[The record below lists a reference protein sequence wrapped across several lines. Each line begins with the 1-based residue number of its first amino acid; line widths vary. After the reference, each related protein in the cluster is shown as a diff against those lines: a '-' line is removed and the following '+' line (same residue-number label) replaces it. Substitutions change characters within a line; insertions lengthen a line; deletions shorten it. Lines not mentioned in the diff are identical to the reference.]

1 MNVSHSWAVCFRA
14 YRPKTSKGTNVNFLA
29 LSYIEREKGLMAFSG
44 HTSLRNAF
52 TWAQKILRCTGSSS
66 HNGGLFYRGFT
77 GLSLQRKIWC
87 WTPCLFSPFFV
98 AVLTPIEDVDL
109 VIAMCAVSGQL
120 NKTFTLM
127 KDTVKSI
134 VDKYGT
140 SKIHYSVV
148 IYGTQA
154 VPMLG
159 FPSRAVT
166 KEDIKKSIN
175 ILPKPRGRLFHCLNP
190 KINMHFLYTILH
202 TLPSV
207 LMGRICCTISA
218 FILISI
224 MFD

>member
-1 MNVSHSWAVCFRA
+1 MHRSELPFLERRISFVAPGICHIMGVC
-14 YRPKTSKGTNVNFLA
+14 S
-29 LSYIEREKGLMAFSG
+29 IEDLLVYPFKEKFDVKLLPHF
-44 HTSLRNAF
+44 
-52 TWAQKILRCTGSSS
+52 LRC
-66 HNGGLFYRGFT
+66 
-77 GLSLQRKIWC
+77 
-87 WTPCLFSPFFV
+87 FV
-98 AVLTPIEDVDL
+98 AVLTPIEEVDL

-127 KDTVKSI
+127 KDTIKSI

-166 KEDIKKSIN
+166 KEDIKKSID
-175 ILPKPRGRLFHCLNP
+175 ILPKPRGSLFHCLNP

-207 LMGRICCTISA
+207 LMGRICCTISS
-218 FILISI
+218 FILIII

>member
-1 MNVSHSWAVCFRA
+1 LFIEVLLVYPFKEIFDVELLP
-14 YRPKTSKGTNVNFLA
+14 YFL
-29 LSYIEREKGLMAFSG
+29 
-44 HTSLRNAF
+44 
-52 TWAQKILRCTGSSS
+52 
-66 HNGGLFYRGFT
+66 
-77 GLSLQRKIWC
+77 
-87 WTPCLFSPFFV
+87 PFFV
-98 AVLTPIEDVDL
+98 AVLTPIEEVDL

-127 KDTVKSI
+127 KDTIKSI

-190 KINMHFLYTILH
+190 KINMRFLHTILH

-207 LMGRICCTISA
+207 LIGRICCTISS

>member
-1 MNVSHSWAVCFRA
+1 MHRSETPFLEHRISFVAPGVCHIMGVCSIDVLLVYPFKEKFDVERLA
-14 YRPKTSKGTNVNFLA
+14 YFL
-29 LSYIEREKGLMAFSG
+29 
-44 HTSLRNAF
+44 
-52 TWAQKILRCTGSSS
+52 
-66 HNGGLFYRGFT
+66 
-77 GLSLQRKIWC
+77 
-87 WTPCLFSPFFV
+87 PCFV
-98 AVLTPIEDVDL
+98 AVLTPIEEVDL

-127 KDTVKSI
+127 KDTIKSI

-175 ILPKPRGRLFHCLNP
+175 ILPKPRGKLFHSLNP

-207 LMGRICCTISA
+207 LMGRICCTISL
-218 FILISI
+218 FILIAI
-224 MFD
+224 MFDLTLMVEKLRSNRQRI

>member
-1 MNVSHSWAVCFRA
+1 MGLCSIED
-14 YRPKTSKGTNVNFLA
+14 FLV
-29 LSYIEREKGLMAFSG
+29 YPFKEKFDVELLPYF
-44 HTSLRNAF
+44 L
-52 TWAQKILRCTGSSS
+52 
-66 HNGGLFYRGFT
+66 
-77 GLSLQRKIWC
+77 
-87 WTPCLFSPFFV
+87 PFFV
-98 AVLTPIEDVDL
+98 AVLTPIEEVDL

-127 KDTVKSI
+127 KDTIKSI

-190 KINMHFLYTILH
+190 KINMHFLHTILH

-207 LMGRICCTISA
+207 LIGRICCTISS
-218 FILISI
+218 FILIST

>member
-1 MNVSHSWAVCFRA
+1 M
-14 YRPKTSKGTNVNFLA
+14 
-29 LSYIEREKGLMAFSG
+29 
-44 HTSLRNAF
+44 
-52 TWAQKILRCTGSSS
+52 
-66 HNGGLFYRGFT
+66 
-77 GLSLQRKIWC
+77 
-87 WTPCLFSPFFV
+87 
-98 AVLTPIEDVDL
+98 
-109 VIAMCAVSGQL
+109 IAMCAVSGQL

-127 KDTVKSI
+127 KDTIKSI

-175 ILPKPRGRLFHCLNP
+175 ILPKPRGRLFYCLNR
-190 KINMHFLYTILH
+190 KINVHFLHIVLH
-202 TLPSV
+202 TFSSV
-207 LMGRICCTISA
+207 LMLRICCTISSL
-218 FILISI
+218 ILNFI